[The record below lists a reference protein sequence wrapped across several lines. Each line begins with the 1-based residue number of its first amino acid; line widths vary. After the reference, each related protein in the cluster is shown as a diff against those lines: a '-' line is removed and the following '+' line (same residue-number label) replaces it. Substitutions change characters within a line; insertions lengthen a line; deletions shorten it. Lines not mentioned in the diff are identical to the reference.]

1 MLAHTSNLIVSGV
14 LIQEN
19 CHEFEVSLHGES
31 WASLDWASLDYI
43 VKPCLHLL
51 HRNKI
56 KQAQQQQAPFI
67 P

>member
-1 MLAHTSNLIVSGV
+1 MLAHTSNLIISGV
-14 LIQEN
+14 LMQEN

-31 WASLDWASLDYI
+31 WASLDYI

-51 HRNKI
+51 HRNQI